1 MIDIQLSKLMNDVP
15 VGYLTDQ
22 LWITKGGAV
31 VPVELNE
38 FADYKLTDNPTEETK
53 SLTYEDYERLTRD
66 YFASVP
72 KFDERQLEPI
82 AKHLQGKHDQ
92 SEHGRKGTKSYDTSN
107 YDRFV
112 GLTRDQFDEKLGGL
126 TRLDGTSV
134 GEYELNG
141 AYIRHQYRSMP
152 APENFG
158 KENFET
164 LDKATAEYLKANPVS
179 VFVDE
184 EVVANILDDGKIK
197 NIYELED
204 FPKGE
209 DYVDH
214 RLIYENIAFG
224 YDQTFPIENRPVS
237 GTVLPQSQNKEAF
250 YKFGENYGSA
260 QIVLKDSVKSRTTY
274 TIGDSLDTLQKPTPL
289 GGEFPRTFDLATTAQ
304 RGADYYRR
312 TGKPIY
318 EDANWWNGIYI
329 EAQVHGAITLKD
341 IEKIIFHS
349 PMSDIPT
356 QKLDELGIKWEE
368 TEL

>member
-72 KFDERQLEPI
+72 KFDERQVEPI
-82 AKHLQGKHDQ
+82 AKHMQGKHDQ
-92 SEHGRKGTKSYDTSN
+92 SEHGRKGGSKAYNTKN
-107 YDRFV
+107 YDRFR
-112 GLTRDQFDEKLGGL
+112 GLRTEEFREALGGL
-126 TRLDGTSV
+126 TNIDGTPI
-134 GEYELNG
+134 GEG
-141 AYIRHQYRSMP
+141 ALSYGVMGHAFRSMP
-152 APENFG
+152 APPQM
-158 KENFET
+158 KKDFET
-164 LDKATAEYLKANPVS
+164 LDKITADYLKANPVS

-184 EVVANILDDGKIK
+184 EVVDSILDDGKVK
-197 NIYELED
+197 NIFELEGS
-204 FPKGE
+204 PKGQE
-209 DYVDH
+209 YNEI
-214 RLIYENIAFG
+214 RLVYENVAFG

-237 GTVLPQSQNKEAF
+237 GTVLPQADNKEAF
-250 YKFGENYGSA
+250 YKFGEQYGSA

-274 TIGDSLDTLQKPTPL
+274 TIGDSLDRFQRPTEL
-289 GGEFPRTFDLATTAQ
+289 GGKFPRTFDLATKAQ
-304 RGADYYRR
+304 GAANAFNRN
-312 TGKPIY
+312 GKIMF
-318 EDANWWNGIYI
+318 EDAGWWNFDYI
-329 EAQVHGAITLKD
+329 EAQVHGAIKLDD

-356 QKLDELGIKWEE
+356 RKLDELGIKWEE
-368 TEL
+368 TGL

>member
-1 MIDIQLSKLMNDVP
+1 MIEITLSKLMNSTP
-15 VGYLTDQ
+15 VGYLTDG
-22 LWITKGGAV
+22 LWITKGGKV
-31 VPVELNE
+31 LPMELNE
-38 FADYKLTDNPTEETK
+38 FADYELTNNPNPESIKLQYP
-53 SLTYEDYERLTRD
+53 DYERLTFD
-66 YFASVP
+66 YFATLP
-72 KFDERQLEPI
+72 KNLDMRSQVT
-82 AKHLQGKHDQ
+82 KHLQGQHDQ

-126 TRLDGTSV
+126 TRLDGSSV

-141 AYIRHQYRSMP
+141 AYIRHKYRSMP

-158 KENFET
+158 KENFEI

-184 EVVANILDDGKIK
+184 EVVASILDDGKIK

-237 GTVLPQSQNKEAF
+237 GTVLPKNQNKEAF
-250 YKFGENYGSA
+250 YKFGEQYGSA

-274 TIGDSLDTLQKPTPL
+274 TIGDSLDTLQRPTPL

-318 EDANWWNGIYI
+318 EDVNWWNGTYI

-349 PMSDIPT
+349 PMSEIPT
-356 QKLDELGIKWEE
+356 QKLDELGIKWEV